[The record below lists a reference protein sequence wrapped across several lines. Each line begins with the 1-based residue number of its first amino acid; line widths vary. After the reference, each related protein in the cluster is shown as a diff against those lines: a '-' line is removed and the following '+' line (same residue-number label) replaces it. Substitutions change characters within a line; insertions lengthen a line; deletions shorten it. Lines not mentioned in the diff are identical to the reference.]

1 MTLGQMQH
9 FALLLVL
16 AVHSAQGLLLEPAA
30 GRALRAPAAAARE
43 PPELDLAP
51 TPEDLADEEAADG
64 GAGLSGGLSPLA
76 EGFAAGVLGKPGGVR
91 DTVRLAGA
99 NLGPKLRSGLANQL
113 ITFIYLVIEA
123 ASKNADIDLA
133 SVRWRGDWKHND
145 TVPHE
150 LIWDVPRWNLDPHL
164 PKLTTVSG
172 GGAVHSVNGSA
183 LFRSYLQ
190 ETAVLRKDPEA
201 QRSWWEHY
209 VLLRLVPAKGIAD
222 VVDRLRPPGPYG
234 AVHARVE
241 LDLELSQ
248 SMLKHRV
255 SLPRIYGLMGES
267 AALAGLPPEDK
278 QSIFLAVSGDVDAE
292 TAALLQRGRGPWAG
306 SAAFRA
312 GEAAARRL
320 PKQFNGCQYLA
331 ASVID
336 YQICL
341 HADWFVGHTMS
352 TFTNMLVYDRTANHR
367 GLLNLYYNE
376 RALAVRCDDG
386 RLDVSRQNYTA
397 FRQANG
403 TACP

>member
-1 MTLGQMQH
+1 VPG
-9 FALLLVL
+9 
-16 AVHSAQGLLLEPAA
+16 EP
-30 GRALRAPAAAARE
+30 
-43 PPELDLAP
+43 
-51 TPEDLADEEAADG
+51 G
-64 GAGLSGGLSPLA
+64 GA
-76 EGFAAGVLGKPGGVR
+76 R
-91 DTVRLAGA
+91 DAVSLAGA

-113 ITFIYLVIEA
+113 ITFTYLVIEA

-133 SVRWRGDWKHND
+133 SVRWRGDWKHNE

-267 AALAGLPPEDK
+267 AALAGLPPEEKKSVFVALSSEIDE
-278 QSIFLAVSGDVDAE
+278 E
-292 TAALLQRGRGPWAG
+292 TASLLDRREGPWPD
-306 SAAFRA
+306 SLVHRA
-312 GEAAARRL
+312 G
-320 PKQFNGCQYLA
+320 GA
-331 ASVID
+331 ASAQLPERFDGCHYLVASIVD

-341 HADWFVGHTMS
+341 GATWFVGHSMS
-352 TFTNMLVYDRTANHR
+352 TFTTMLVFDRTANHHGR
-367 GLLNLYYNE
+367 DNLYYNQNTV
-376 RALAVRCDDG
+376 AVRCDDG
-386 RLDVSRQNYTA
+386 RMDPSRGEPANATCPE
-397 FRQANG
+397 QA
-403 TACP
+403 ASHRR